1 MSLVPR
7 LFRRAALDGARV
19 DERSTGVPGPSFP
32 LVSTPLAARATPCPG
47 DPGRAQVVVLDGAAV
62 PGVAHYRSWQ
72 LELAAHGV
80 TGIRTGAL
88 AARQAAQ
95 AELAGLHCAQEL
107 VLLRLDAPLPRPA
120 RSTTGGDTARH
131 DTARHD
137 TGATRLQR
145 LAGDG
150 YRAAATIDRV
160 GFGDR
165 WHLDAGMLEDICG
178 ATPRARARLA
188 VTDGVVSGFLISGRA
203 GNTGYIQRLA
213 VDVTARRHGVATTL
227 IADAFGWMRRFGVRH
242 VYVNTHTDNEVA
254 LALYH
259 RLGFRDLAERLRV
272 YEGDAQP

>member
-7 LFRRAALDGARV
+7 LFRRAAVGGSVAGQGVANHVGGQPGNARS
-19 DERSTGVPGPSFP
+19 RSFP

-47 DPGRAQVVVLDGAAV
+47 EPTRAQVVVLDGAAV

-72 LELAAHGV
+72 LELAAHGF

-88 AARQAAQ
+88 AARQATH

-107 VLLRLDAPLPRPA
+107 VLLRLDAPVPRA
-120 RSTTGGDTARH
+120 H
-131 DTARHD
+131 
-137 TGATRLQR
+137 TGAAGTRLHR
-145 LAGDG
+145 LTGDG
-150 YRAAATIDRV
+150 YEAAARIDRV

-165 WHLDAGMLEDICG
+165 WHLDATMLADICS

-203 GNTGYIQRLA
+203 GDTGYIQRLA
-213 VDVTARRHGVATTL
+213 VDANIRRRGVATTL
-227 IADAFGWMRRFGVRH
+227 IADAFGWMRRFGVRN
-242 VYVNTHTDNEVA
+242 VYVNTHTDNDVA

-259 RLGFRDLAERLRV
+259 HLGFRDLAERLRV
-272 YEGDAQP
+272 YEGDALS